1 LAKKKTNLLLTEQDL
16 LRPFWVDLPMLFY
29 GRVKKAAL
37 EFGIPQ
43 KELVSRA
50 VNDFIQEQRKER
62 SSAALA
68 ATGEQEQ

>member
-1 LAKKKTNLLLTEQDL
+1 
-16 LRPFWVDLPMLFY
+16 MLFY

-62 SSAALA
+62 SRAALP
-68 ATGEQEQ
+68 TTVEQEQ